1 MHMSFRHA
9 MLAGASFAFLAISG
23 ATLTSSSAQAGP
35 LAVAPKQN
43 VVPAALTENVQYRRR
58 ARATRVGVRRA
69 GIRHRGVRRAG
80 VRYVRGGYRYGH
92 NAFLPAAALG
102 LFAGILGAATYGA
115 TAPFCDPYYYTS
127 NYCPP
132 YGGGYYPAYYGGFG
146 GGYYPAYYG
155 GYYPGYWGGG
165 YPVYRSRRV
174 IYRHVRGPRRVYVHR
189 HVRPRVVRYRAVA
202 PRRHFVGS
210 RTYVRSG
217 YRTVRAR
224 SRR

>member
-1 MHMSFRHA
+1 MHTSFKHA

-35 LAVAPKQN
+35 LAVTPKQTL
-43 VVPAALTENVQYRRR
+43 VPAALTENVQYRR

-80 VRYVRGGYRYGH
+80 VRYVRRGYYRSH

-102 LFAGILGAATYGA
+102 LFAGVLGAATYGA
-115 TAPFCDPYYYTS
+115 AAPFCDPYYYS
-127 NYCPP
+127 WNYCPP
-132 YGGGYYPAYYGGFG
+132 YGGGYHPAYYG

-155 GYYPGYWGGG
+155 GYYPAYYGG
-165 YPVYRSRRV
+165 YYPAYRSRRV
-174 IYRHVRGPRRVYVHR
+174 IYRHVRGPRRVFVHR
-189 HVRPRVVRYRAVA
+189 HVRGPRVVRYRAVA